1 MTAEWDGTL
10 RGLLQENRLEG
21 EKENCEAIQIQ
32 MKGEKSKEKL
42 DDVWE
47 KVKENIYLRQVCQ
60 HAEQRMGKKW
70 KEETIL
76 NVCTWNEVSENNF
89 YATHLFTR
97 N

>member
-1 MTAEWDGTL
+1 MEPSESCFKRTGWKE
-10 RGLLQENRLEG
+10 

-47 KVKENIYLRQVCQ
+47 KVKEIIYLRQVCQ

-76 NVCTWNEVSENNF
+76 NV
-89 YATHLFTR
+89 
-97 N
+97 

>member
-21 EKENCEAIQIQ
+21 EKENREAIQIQ

-47 KVKENIYLRQVCQ
+47 KVKEIIYLRQVCQ
-60 HAEQRMGKKW
+60 PAEQRMGKKW

-76 NVCTWNEVSENNF
+76 NV
-89 YATHLFTR
+89 
-97 N
+97 